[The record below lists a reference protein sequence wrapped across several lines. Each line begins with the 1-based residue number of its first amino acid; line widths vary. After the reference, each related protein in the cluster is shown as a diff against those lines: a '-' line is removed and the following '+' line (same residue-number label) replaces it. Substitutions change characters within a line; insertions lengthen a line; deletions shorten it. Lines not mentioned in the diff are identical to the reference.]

1 MSNDDQRGL
10 QNGESREQSF
20 VGDTRILRPFLIAA
34 LVTALVMG
42 LIVVIRLAA
51 PSPAWRLLPVA
62 VFLIALEAVYTSRW
76 LADPQRRQFNRTGY
90 RVAEMTVIAV
100 ALRFLTWFL
109 SGGIPGWE
117 VWRSYL
123 LSPLTFFDGVYF
135 GYLLC
140 AFFAWERAVNFSSV
154 LRALSISEAEEI
166 FYTMPYN
173 EQRQRSFDRPID
185 RERPSLFRGLVTS
198 WLGGGLLL
206 GLSAALSTVDLAVV
220 EMTAGVRN
228 VIRLGLNSSM
238 LLALLVYFILGLW
251 IISQARLEMMR
262 ARWLA
267 DGVSADETIV
277 KTWRRSS
284 IAVIALIAL
293 VAAFLP
299 IGSTFAA
306 AAVLQL
312 IFGVLLAISQF
323 LFLIFTTL
331 LVALL
336 SLFGMRSPLEE
347 AEALPEAPIATPP
360 PVAAGTPLD
369 ETAALFAGGLFWL
382 LVAVVALVAVYFFL
396 RDRGVTLRYEP
407 LVILLRRLRLWLRQL
422 RSGAAIQAGNVQRAL
437 RRRLDAI
444 LPASGSTGSP
454 WRFLRVNALPPREQ
468 IRYFYLSTIRRAA
481 DEGLPRDKS
490 ETPSEYAGDLQAQW
504 PEASEEIEALT
515 GAFLEARYSPR
526 DFEPD
531 EVNPVKKVWKRARRA
546 LRHRL
551 PPNP

>member
-1 MSNDDQRGL
+1 VSNDDQRGL

-277 KTWRRSS
+277 NTWRRSS

-323 LFLIFTTL
+323 LFLVFTTL
-331 LVALL
+331 LVALI

-347 AEALPEAPIATPP
+347 AEALPETPIATPP
-360 PVAAGTPLD
+360 PPAAGTPLD
-369 ETAALFAGGLFWL
+369 ETAALFAGGLLSRLWPSSPSTSFC
-382 LVAVVALVAVYFFL
+382 AIVALPCVTSRWSSFCAGCVSGCGNYDLAPPYKPVTYNARCGGASMPSCPRPAAPAHPGASCASTRSHLASRFATFIFL
-396 RDRGVTLRYEP
+396 LSAARRTKDCR
-407 LVILLRRLRLWLRQL
+407 VI
-422 RSGAAIQAGNVQRAL
+422 
-437 RRRLDAI
+437 
-444 LPASGSTGSP
+444 
-454 WRFLRVNALPPREQ
+454 
-468 IRYFYLSTIRRAA
+468 
-481 DEGLPRDKS
+481 
-490 ETPSEYAGDLQAQW
+490 
-504 PEASEEIEALT
+504 
-515 GAFLEARYSPR
+515 
-526 DFEPD
+526 
-531 EVNPVKKVWKRARRA
+531 RARRPA
-546 LRHRL
+546 NTPATCR
-551 PPNP
+551 PNGPRQAKKSKR